1 MQTDSLQ
8 ISRGPV
14 MADISGLELTQEEK
28 ERLCHPVI
36 GAVIL
41 FSRNYKSPEQ
51 LQTLTAEIHDL
62 RNPPLLIAV
71 DHEGGR
77 VQRFRQGFTHLPAM
91 RRYGELFDN
100 DPAQAL
106 QHCSTAGW
114 LMATEL
120 LELGVDF
127 SFAPI
132 ADLDSGVSDVIGD
145 RAFHSKPGIAAELA
159 LSFMLGMRKAGM
171 AATAKHF
178 PGHGSVHGDSH
189 HMIPVD
195 ERSFDQLSDND
206 LVPFRVLIAS
216 AVEGIMTA
224 HVIYPQMDEQP
235 PTFSEYWLQQ
245 VLRDDLGYRGLIF
258 SDDLSMAGAK
268 MAGRPFA
275 RAKAAMDAGCDVI
288 LVCND
293 SPALDEVID
302 GLSSA
307 TLALPGAR
315 LDAFAPKIQMARD
328 LKQSADWQQ
337 AVDTITG
344 LAG

>member
-1 MQTDSLQ
+1 MQTDPLQ
-8 ISRGPV
+8 IPRGPL
-14 MADISGLELTQEEK
+14 MADIAGLELTPEER
-28 ERLCHPVI
+28 ERLCHPTV

-41 FSRNYKSPEQ
+41 FSRNYESPEQ
-51 LQTLTAEIHDL
+51 LQALTAEIHDL
-62 RNPPLLIAV
+62 RIPALLISV

-91 RRYGELFDN
+91 HCYGELFDK
-100 DPAQAL
+100 DPADAL
-106 QHCSTAGW
+106 QQCNTAGW
-114 LMATEL
+114 LMASEL

-132 ADLDSGVSDVIGD
+132 ADLETGVSDVIGD
-145 RAFHSKPGIAAELA
+145 RAFHSQPGIAAELA

-178 PGHGSVHGDSH
+178 PGHGSVQGDSH

-195 ERSFDQLSDND
+195 KRNFDQISEND
-206 LVPFRVLIAS
+206 LVPFRVMIAS

-235 PTFSEYWLQQ
+235 PTFSRYWLQE
-245 VLRDDLGYRGLIF
+245 VLRDDLGYKGLVF

-268 MAGRPFA
+268 MAGEPYE
-275 RAKAAMDAGCDVI
+275 RAKAAMAAGCDMI

-293 SPALDEVID
+293 TPALDEVID
-302 GLSSA
+302 GLSSKP
-307 TLALPGAR
+307 LSLPGAR
-315 LDAFAPKIQMARD
+315 LDAFAPKIQMATD
-328 LKQSADWQQ
+328 LKQTADWQQ
-337 AVDTITG
+337 AVDSVRNI
-344 LAG
+344 A

>member
-1 MQTDSLQ
+1 
-8 ISRGPV
+8 
-14 MADISGLELTQEEK
+14 MADISGLQLTQEEK
-28 ERLCHPVI
+28 ERLCHPTI

-41 FSRNYKSPEQ
+41 FSRNYQSPEQ
-51 LQTLTAEIHDL
+51 LQTLSAEIHEL
-62 RNPPLLIAV
+62 RDPPLLIAV

-77 VQRFRQGFTHLPAM
+77 VQRFRQGFTQLPAM
-91 RRYGELFDN
+91 RRYGDLFDN

-106 QHCSTAGW
+106 QQCSTAGW
-114 LMATEL
+114 LMAAEL
-120 LELGVDF
+120 LELGLDF
-127 SFAPI
+127 SFAPV
-132 ADLDSGVSDVIGD
+132 ADLESDVSDVIGD

-178 PGHGSVHGDSH
+178 PGHGSVQGDSH

-195 ERSFDQLSDND
+195 ERSFEELSEND
-206 LVPFRVLIAS
+206 LVPFRVMIAS
-216 AVEGIMTA
+216 SVEGIMTA

-235 PTFSEYWLQQ
+235 PTFSKYWLQQ
-245 VLRDDLGYRGLIF
+245 VLREELEFKGLIF

-268 MAGRPFA
+268 MAGGPYT
-275 RAKAAMDAGCDVI
+275 RATAAMDAGCDMI

-293 SPALDEVID
+293 TAALDEVID

-307 TLALPGAR
+307 SLRLPAER

-328 LKQSADWQQ
+328 LKQSANWQL
-337 AVDTITG
+337 AVDAIAG
-344 LAG
+344 LA

>member
-1 MQTDSLQ
+1 MQTDPLQ
-8 ISRGPV
+8 IPRGPL
-14 MADISGLELTQEEK
+14 MADIAGLELTPEER
-28 ERLCHPVI
+28 ERLCHPTV

-41 FSRNYKSPEQ
+41 FSRNYESPEQ
-51 LQTLTAEIHDL
+51 LQALTAEIHEL
-62 RNPPLLIAV
+62 RIPALLISV

-91 RRYGELFDN
+91 HRYGELFDK
-100 DPAQAL
+100 DPAEAL
-106 QHCSTAGW
+106 QQCNTAGW
-114 LMATEL
+114 LMASEL

-132 ADLDSGVSDVIGD
+132 ADLETGASDVIGD
-145 RAFHSKPGIAAELA
+145 RAFHSQPGIAAELA

-178 PGHGSVHGDSH
+178 PGHGSVQGDSH

-195 ERSFDQLSDND
+195 KRSFKQLSEND
-206 LVPFRVLIAS
+206 LVPFRVMIAS

-235 PTFSEYWLQQ
+235 PTFSPYWLQD
-245 VLRDDLGYRGLIF
+245 VLRKELGYKGLIF

-268 MAGRPFA
+268 MAGGPYA
-275 RAKAAMDAGCDVI
+275 RAKAAMDAGCDMI

-293 SPALDEVID
+293 TPALDEVID
-302 GLSSA
+302 GLSSKP
-307 TLALPGAR
+307 LSLPGAR
-315 LDAFAPKIQMARD
+315 LDAFAPKLQMAGN
-328 LKQSADWQQ
+328 LKKTTDWQQ
-337 AVDTITG
+337 AVDSVRSI
-344 LAG
+344 A

>member
-1 MQTDSLQ
+1 MQTDPVQ
-8 ISRGPV
+8 MPRGPV
-14 MADISGLELTQEEK
+14 MADISGLQLTAEEK
-28 ERLCHPVI
+28 DRLRHPTI

-41 FSRNYKSPEQ
+41 FSRNYQSPEQ
-51 LQTLTAEIHDL
+51 LQALNLEIHDL
-62 RNPPLLIAV
+62 RDPPLLIAV

-77 VQRFRQGFTHLPAM
+77 VQRFRQDFTHLPAM
-91 RRYGELFDN
+91 RRYGDLFDN

-106 QHCSTAGW
+106 QQCSTAGW
-114 LMATEL
+114 LMASEL

-132 ADLDSGVSDVIGD
+132 ADLESGVSDVIGD

-178 PGHGSVHGDSH
+178 PGHGSVQGDSH

-195 ERSFDQLSDND
+195 ERSYTQLSEND
-206 LVPFRVLIAS
+206 LVPFRVMIAS

-235 PTFSEYWLQQ
+235 PTFSKYWLQQ
-245 VLRDDLGYRGLIF
+245 VLREELEYKGLIF

-268 MAGRPFA
+268 MAGGPFA
-275 RAKAAMDAGCDVI
+275 RATAAMDAGCDMI

-293 SPALDEVID
+293 TAALDEVID
-302 GLSSA
+302 GLSSTPL
-307 TLALPGAR
+307 TLPAER
-315 LDAFAPKIQMARD
+315 LDAFAPKIQMARG

-337 AVDTITG
+337 AVATIAG
-344 LAG
+344 LA

>member
-1 MQTDSLQ
+1 MQTDSFQ
-8 ISRGPV
+8 IPHGPV
-14 MADISGLELTQEEK
+14 MADISGLQLTQEEK
-28 ERLCHPVI
+28 ERLCHPAV
-36 GAVIL
+36 GTVIL
-41 FSRNYKSPEQ
+41 FSRNYESPEQ
-51 LQTLTAEIHDL
+51 LQALTAEIHDL

-91 RRYGELFDN
+91 RVYGELFDN

-106 QHCSTAGW
+106 QQCSTAGW
-114 LMATEL
+114 LMAAEL

-132 ADLDSGVSDVIGD
+132 ADLESGVSDVIGD

-195 ERSFDQLSDND
+195 ERPFDQLSDND
-206 LVPFRVLIAS
+206 LVPFRVMIAS
-216 AVEGIMTA
+216 SVEGIMTA

-235 PTFSEYWLQQ
+235 PTFSDYWLQQ
-245 VLRDDLGYRGLIF
+245 VLRDDLGYKGLIF

-275 RAKAAMDAGCDVI
+275 RAKAAMDAGCDMI

-293 SPALDEVID
+293 TPALDEVID

-307 TLALPGAR
+307 PLALPGAR
-315 LDAFAPKIQMARD
+315 LDAFAPKIQIARD

-344 LAG
+344 LA

>member
-1 MQTDSLQ
+1 MQTDPLQ
-8 ISRGPV
+8 TPRGPV
-14 MADISGLELTQEEK
+14 MADISGLELTPEEK
-28 ERLCHPVI
+28 QRLCHPTV

-41 FSRNYKSPEQ
+41 FSRNYESPEQ
-51 LQTLTAEIHDL
+51 LQLLTAEIHDL

-91 RRYGELFDN
+91 RCYGELFDK
-100 DPAQAL
+100 DPALAL
-106 QHCSTAGW
+106 QQCSTAGW
-114 LMATEL
+114 LMASEL

-132 ADLDSGVSDVIGD
+132 ADLEGGVSDVIGD
-145 RAFHSKPGIAAELA
+145 RAFHNKPGIAAELA

-178 PGHGSVHGDSH
+178 PGHGSVQGDSH

-195 ERSFDQLSDND
+195 ERSFEQLSNND
-206 LVPFRVLIAS
+206 LVPFRVMIAS
-216 AVEGIMTA
+216 AVEGVMTA

-235 PTFSEYWLQQ
+235 PTFSHFWLQQ
-245 VLRDDLGYRGLIF
+245 VLREELGYKGLIF

-268 MAGRPFA
+268 IAGGPCD
-275 RAKAAMDAGCDVI
+275 RAKAAMAAGCGMI

-293 SPALDEVID
+293 TPALDEVMD
-302 GLSSA
+302 GLSSGP
-307 TLALPGAR
+307 LSLPGAR
-315 LDAFAPKIQMARD
+315 LDAFAPKIQIATD

-337 AVDTITG
+337 AVDSVRNI
-344 LAG
+344 A

>member
-1 MQTDSLQ
+1 MQTDSFQ
-8 ISRGPV
+8 IPRGPV

-28 ERLCHPVI
+28 ERLCHPTV

-41 FSRNYKSPEQ
+41 FSRNYNTPVQ

-106 QHCSTAGW
+106 QQCSTAGW
-114 LMATEL
+114 LMASEL
-120 LELGVDF
+120 LENGVDF

-132 ADLDSGVSDVIGD
+132 ADLESGVSDVIGD

-171 AATAKHF
+171 AATAKHY
-178 PGHGSVHGDSH
+178 PGHGSVQGDSH

-195 ERSFDQLSDND
+195 ERPFDQLSEND
-206 LVPFRVLIAS
+206 LVPFRVMIAS
-216 AVEGIMTA
+216 GVEGIMTA
-224 HVIYPQMDEQP
+224 HVIYPRMDEQP
-235 PTFSEYWLQQ
+235 PTFSKYWLQQ

-268 MAGRPFA
+268 VAGGPYA
-275 RAKAAMDAGCDVI
+275 RAKAAMDAGCDMI

-293 SPALDEVID
+293 TTALDEVID
-302 GLSSA
+302 GLSSEP
-307 TLALPGAR
+307 LALPGTR
-315 LDAFAPKIQMARD
+315 LDAIAPKIQMARD
-328 LKQSADWQQ
+328 LRQSAEWQQ

-344 LAG
+344 LA

>member
-1 MQTDSLQ
+1 MQTDPLQ
-8 ISRGPV
+8 IPRGPV
-14 MADISGLELTQEEK
+14 MADISALELTREEK
-28 ERLCHPVI
+28 QRLCHPTV

-41 FSRNYKSPEQ
+41 FSRNFESAEQ
-51 LQTLTAEIHDL
+51 LQLLTAEIHDL

-91 RRYGELFDN
+91 RRYGELFDK

-106 QHCSTAGW
+106 QQCSTAGW
-114 LMATEL
+114 LMAAEL

-132 ADLDSGVSDVIGD
+132 ADLESGVSDVIGD
-145 RAFHSKPGIAAELA
+145 RAFHSQPGIAAELA

-178 PGHGSVHGDSH
+178 PGHGSVQGDSH

-195 ERSFDQLSDND
+195 ERGFEQLSNND
-206 LVPFRVLIAS
+206 LVPFRVMIAS
-216 AVEGIMTA
+216 AVEGVMTA
-224 HVIYPQMDEQP
+224 HVIYPQMDEKP
-235 PTFSEYWLQQ
+235 PTFSRFWLQQ
-245 VLRDDLGYRGLIF
+245 VLREELGYKGLIF

-268 MAGRPFA
+268 IAGGPYH
-275 RAKAAMDAGCDVI
+275 RAKAAMAAGRDMI

-293 SPALDEVID
+293 TPALDEVMD
-302 GLSSA
+302 GLSSDP
-307 TLALPGAR
+307 LSLPGAR
-315 LDAFAPKIQMARD
+315 LDAFAPKIQMATD

-337 AVDTITG
+337 AVDSVRNI
-344 LAG
+344 A